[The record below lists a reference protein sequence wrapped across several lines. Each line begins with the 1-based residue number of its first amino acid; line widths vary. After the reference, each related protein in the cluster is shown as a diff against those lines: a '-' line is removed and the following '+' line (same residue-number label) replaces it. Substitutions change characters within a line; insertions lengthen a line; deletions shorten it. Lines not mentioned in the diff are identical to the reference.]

1 MPQRRIQPPH
11 GACIRRV
18 RGTAHAPAT
27 LCAADVDVGPG
38 RRRLER
44 VVRGPEPSGHAPEVT
59 RAAGPLRDDAA
70 VGGTKVIAAAGGPH
84 RALHPSVDRVDEV
97 GHRLRAHR
105 QIRLVV
111 TSGVLQRPYHV
122 VRLRLEHEDHAVGT
136 HVGVGPVQHE
146 QVREAR
152 HRHAQVGVCAVA
164 PTLVQCG
171 TVLSHHLDLAQIV
184 RRGVSRCAD
193 DHVDVEFAAVLG
205 DQRPGPQGS
214 RRAGDH
220 LDVGPGERGNE
231 VRGEHQPLA
240 TQRSVGRQPAAQ
252 FGVGNGVLEHRRRH
266 ARGTPASCRCRARSP
281 RCWTHCAATAGSGGT
296 SWRTGRARRST
307 APLRCRAGPASAGS
321 RWANAG
327 SSRPCLPPWPPPA
340 AVARQSIRC
349 RAPRRSCRS
358 GRASGPSAPCA

>member
-1 MPQRRIQPPH
+1 MF
-11 GACIRRV
+11 
-18 RGTAHAPAT
+18 
-27 LCAADVDVGPG
+27 
-38 RRRLER
+38 
-44 VVRGPEPSGHAPEVT
+44 
-59 RAAGPLRDDAA
+59 
-70 VGGTKVIAAAGGPH
+70 
-84 RALHPSVDRVDEV
+84 
-97 GHRLRAHR
+97 
-105 QIRLVV
+105 
-111 TSGVLQRPYHV
+111 
-122 VRLRLEHEDHAVGT
+122 
-136 HVGVGPVQHE
+136 GPVQHE

-171 TVLSHHLDLAQIV
+171 AVLPHHLDLAQIV

-193 DHVDVEFAAVLG
+193 HHVDVEFAAVLG

-214 RRAGDH
+214 RRAGDD

-240 TQRSVGRQPAAQ
+240 AQRGVGRQPVAQ

-266 ARGTPASCRCRARSP
+266 GAELPASCRCRARSP

-307 APLRCRAGPASAGS
+307 APFRCMAGPASAGS
-321 RWANAG
+321 RSANAG

-358 GRASGPSAPCA
+358 GRREWSQRAVCMTVPPNGSSSSRVGMVGDVKSPTADTTKSKVCSAPVDVVSRHVRDSASHVADTTSVLQPQVRAEAVPLRAALEVRQDLGLPRPQPRPVAFRSNEYEYRWDFTSQARPG